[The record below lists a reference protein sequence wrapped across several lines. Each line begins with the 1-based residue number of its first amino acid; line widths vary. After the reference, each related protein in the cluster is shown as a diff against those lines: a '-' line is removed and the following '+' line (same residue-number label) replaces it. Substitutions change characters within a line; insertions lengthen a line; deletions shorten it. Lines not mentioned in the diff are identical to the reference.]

1 MNVYVIPI
9 AKFRLGKIVATPNA
23 LEKLTQLDILRAIQ
37 QSQAGEWGELGD
49 EDKAT
54 NESALQHGGRLFSC
68 YQSVGK
74 VRFYVITEAD
84 RSATTVLLPEDY

>member
-9 AKFRLGKIVATPNA
+9 AKFRLGKIVATSNA
-23 LEKLTQLDILRAIQ
+23 VGRLTPDDILRAIQ
-37 QSQAGEWGELGD
+37 QHQAGEWGELGE

-54 NESALQHGGRLFSC
+54 NESALLHGGRLFSC

-74 VRFYVITEAD
+74 VKFYVITEAD
-84 RSATTVLLPEDY
+84 RSCTTVLLPEDY